1 MPVSVKGSIGHW
13 SRTLARRCHGVGRLD
28 PMPDALLRSNLELDD
43 ATMRDMGRR
52 VADLIV
58 DHLGSLREQPAQESL
73 SRQKTQSLIA
83 SPPSESGRDFDDLI
97 AFLRERVFPYHARE
111 PHPHFMGYIPSSP
124 TFPSVVGDWIAAG
137 YNFFAGVWTVAS
149 GPNQI
154 ELTVLD
160 WFRSWLGMPEGTSGL
175 LTSGGSTATLTAVV
189 AARHAADPSGDK
201 PHRLT
206 LYTSE
211 QAHSSVQR
219 AAWIAGIPRA
229 NVRSVAT
236 DDRYRLRESE
246 LHKAIAD
253 DRAAGFTPFL
263 VVASAGTTNTGAV
276 DPLNAIAD
284 LCARERLWMHV
295 DAAYAG
301 FAALTPHGAAALD
314 GLGRADSVTLDPHK
328 WLFVPF
334 ECGCLLARD
343 PRKLEEAFSV
353 HPEYLTDV
361 RARDQD
367 VNFADYGEQ
376 LTRSSHALKIW
387 LSVQYFG
394 LSQIREAIARGIHRA
409 EYAERLF
416 AAHQDF
422 EILSPAQFGVVCFRA
437 CPADMTDGR
446 ELDALNERINARV
459 NATGRFLMS
468 STKLRG
474 RFSLRLCTHV
484 HRMTDADIDE
494 VYEAILE
501 ALLAET

>member
-1 MPVSVKGSIGHW
+1 
-13 SRTLARRCHGVGRLD
+13 
-28 PMPDALLRSNLELDD
+28 MPDAPLRSNLELDD
-43 ATMRDMGRR
+43 ATMRHMGRR
-52 VADLIV
+52 IADLVV
-58 DHLGSLREQPAQESL
+58 DHLGSLRDQPAQQSL
-73 SRQKTQSLIA
+73 SRHDTESLLA
-83 SPPSESGRDFDDLI
+83 GPPPMDGRDFEILI
-97 AFLRERVFPYHARE
+97 AFLHERVFPYHARE

-124 TFPSVVGDWIAAG
+124 TFPAVLGDWLAAG
-137 YNFFAGVWTVAS
+137 YNFFAGVWSVAS

-160 WFRSWLGMPEGTSGL
+160 WFRSWLGMPAGTSGL

-189 AARHAADPSGDK
+189 AARHAADPSGVNT
-201 PHRLT
+201 HRLT

-229 NVRSVAT
+229 NVRPVAT
-236 DDRYRLRESE
+236 DENYRLRDEA
-246 LHKAIAD
+246 LRKAIAE
-253 DRAAGFTPFL
+253 DRAGGLSPFL

-284 LCARERLWMHV
+284 LCSAERLWMHV

-301 FAALTPHGAAALD
+301 FAALTPQGAAALD

-334 ECGCLLARD
+334 ECGCLLARE

-387 LSVQYFG
+387 LSLQYFG
-394 LSQIREAIARGIHRA
+394 VSQIREAIARGIRRA

-416 AAHQDF
+416 AAHPDF

-437 CPADMTDGR
+437 RPADIDDPAA
-446 ELDALNERINARV
+446 LDALNERVNARV
-459 NATGRFLMS
+459 NATGRFLIS

-484 HRMTDADIDE
+484 HRMTEADIDE
-494 VYEAILE
+494 VHEAIVQ
-501 ALLAET
+501 ALREG

>member
-1 MPVSVKGSIGHW
+1 MPNA
-13 SRTLARRCHGVGRLD
+13 T
-28 PMPDALLRSNLELDD
+28 LRSNLELDD
-43 ATMRDMGRR
+43 ATMRRMGHR
-52 VADLIV
+52 VADLVV
-58 DHLGSLREQPAQESL
+58 DHLGSLREQPAQQSLPRHDTESL
-73 SRQKTQSLIA
+73 IGEL
-83 SPPSESGRDFDDLI
+83 PSEDGRNFDDLV

-124 TFPSVVGDWIAAG
+124 TFPAVLGDWIAAG

-160 WFRSWLGMPEGTSGL
+160 WLRSWLGMPSGTSGL

-189 AARHAADPSGDK
+189 AARHAADPSGENTT
-201 PHRLT
+201 RLT

-229 NVRSVAT
+229 NVRSVET
-236 DDRYRLRESE
+236 DDRYRLRDEA
-246 LHKAIAD
+246 LRKAIAD
-253 DRAAGFTPFL
+253 DRAADFVPFL

-276 DPLNAIAD
+276 DPLSAIAD
-284 LCARERLWMHV
+284 LCAREQLWMHV

-301 FAALTPHGAAALD
+301 FAALTGQGAAALD

-334 ECGCLLARD
+334 ECGCLLARE

-394 LSQIREAIARGIHRA
+394 VAQIREAIARGIHRA

-416 AAHQDF
+416 AAHRDF
-422 EILSPAQFGVVCFRA
+422 EVLSPAQFGIVCFRA
-437 CPADMTDGR
+437 HPVGVDDADK
-446 ELDALNERINARV
+446 LDTLNERINARV
-459 NATGRFLMS
+459 NATGRFLIS
-468 STKLRG
+468 STRLRG
-474 RFSLRLCTHV
+474 QFSLRLCTHV

-494 VYEAILE
+494 VYEAILDALRAE
-501 ALLAET
+501 A

>member
-1 MPVSVKGSIGHW
+1 
-13 SRTLARRCHGVGRLD
+13 
-28 PMPDALLRSNLELDD
+28 MPDGILRSNLELDH
-43 ATMRDMGRR
+43 ATMRRMGHR
-52 VADLIV
+52 VADLVV
-58 DHLGSLREQPAQESL
+58 DHLATLRDQPAQQSL
-73 SRQKTQSLIA
+73 PRLDTESLIA
-83 SPPSESGRDFDDLI
+83 GPPPEDGRDFDDLMST
-97 AFLRERVFPYHARE
+97 LSECVFPYHARE

-124 TFPSVVGDWIAAG
+124 TFPAVLGDWMAAG

-160 WFRSWLGMPEGTSGL
+160 WFRSWIGMPHGASGL

-189 AARHAADPSGDK
+189 AARHAADPSAENSA
-201 PHRLT
+201 RLT

-219 AAWIAGIPRA
+219 AAWIAGVPRA
-229 NVRSVAT
+229 NVRSIAT
-236 DDRYRLRESE
+236 DDRFRLREDA
-246 LHKAIAD
+246 LRRAIAG
-253 DRAAGFTPFL
+253 DRSAGLTPFL

-276 DPLNAIAD
+276 DPLNAVAD
-284 LCARERLWMHV
+284 LCAAEKLWMHV

-301 FAALTPHGAAALD
+301 FAALTRQGAAALD

-334 ECGCLLARD
+334 ECGCLLARE
-343 PRKLEEAFSV
+343 PRKLAEAFSV

-387 LSVQYFG
+387 LSLQYFG
-394 LSQIREAIARGIHRA
+394 VSEIREAIDRGIHRA

-416 AAHQDF
+416 AAHHDF

-437 CPADMTDGR
+437 RPSDITDGAA
-446 ELDALNERINARV
+446 LDAINERINSRV
-459 NATGRFLMS
+459 NATGRFLIS

-474 RFSLRLCTHV
+474 QFSLRLCTHV

-494 VYEAILE
+494 VYEAIVE
-501 ALLAET
+501 AL

>member
-1 MPVSVKGSIGHW
+1 LVAHAAPGPVGFH
-13 SRTLARRCHGVGRLD
+13 A
-28 PMPDALLRSNLELDD
+28 MPDAPLRSNLELDD
-43 ATMRDMGRR
+43 ATMRRMGRR
-52 VADLIV
+52 IADLVV
-58 DHLGSLREQPAQESL
+58 DHLGSLRDQPAQ
-73 SRQKTQSLIA
+73 QSLPRHATESVI
-83 SPPSESGRDFDDLI
+83 SSSPSEDGRNFEDLVE
-97 AFLRERVFPYHARE
+97 FLRDQVFPYHARE

-124 TFPSVVGDWIAAG
+124 TFPAVLGDWIAAG
-137 YNFFAGVWTVAS
+137 YNFFAGVWSVAS

-154 ELTVLD
+154 ELTVLE
-160 WFRSWLGMPEGTSGL
+160 WFRSWLGMPAGTSGL

-189 AARHAADPSGDK
+189 AARHAADPSGENSA
-201 PHRLT
+201 RLT
-206 LYTSE
+206 LHTSE

-219 AAWIAGIPRA
+219 AAWIAGIPRS
-229 NVRSVAT
+229 NVRSIET
-236 DDRYRLRESE
+236 DDRYRLREE
-246 LHKAIAD
+246 ALKKAIAE
-253 DRAAGFTPFL
+253 DRTDGFIPFL

-276 DPLNAIAD
+276 DPLNAVAD
-284 LCARERLWMHV
+284 LCSAEHLWMHV

-301 FAALTPHGAAALD
+301 FAALTRQGELALD

-334 ECGCLLARD
+334 ECGCLLARE
-343 PRKLEEAFSV
+343 PRKLAEAFSV

-394 LSQIREAIARGIHRA
+394 VTQIREAIARGIHRA
-409 EYAERLF
+409 EYAEQLF
-416 AAHQDF
+416 AAHHDF

-437 CPADMTDGR
+437 RPAHVDDPAT
-446 ELDALNERINARV
+446 LDALNERINTRV
-459 NATGRFLMS
+459 NATGRFLIS

-474 RFSLRLCTHV
+474 QFSLRLCTHV

-494 VYEAILE
+494 VYEAILQ
-501 ALLAET
+501 ALHAETD

>member
-1 MPVSVKGSIGHW
+1 
-13 SRTLARRCHGVGRLD
+13 
-28 PMPDALLRSNLELDD
+28 MPDGILRSNLELDET
-43 ATMRDMGRR
+43 TMRRMGHR
-52 VADLIV
+52 VADLVV
-58 DHLGSLREQPAQESL
+58 DHLATLRDQPAQQSL
-73 SRQKTQSLIA
+73 PRHDTESLIA
-83 SPPSESGRDFDDLI
+83 GPPPEDGRDFDDLMSL
-97 AFLRERVFPYHARE
+97 LRECVFPYHARE

-124 TFPSVVGDWIAAG
+124 TFPAVLGDWMAAG

-160 WFRSWLGMPEGTSGL
+160 WFRSWIGMPHGASGL

-189 AARHAADPSGDK
+189 AARHAADPSAENNA
-201 PHRLT
+201 RLT

-219 AAWIAGIPRA
+219 AAWIAGVPRA
-229 NVRSVAT
+229 NVRSIAT
-236 DDRYRLRESE
+236 DDRYRLREDA
-246 LHKAIAD
+246 LRRAIAD
-253 DRAAGFTPFL
+253 DRSAGFTPFL

-276 DPLNAIAD
+276 DPLNAVAD
-284 LCARERLWMHV
+284 LCAAEKLWMHV

-301 FAALTPHGAAALD
+301 FAALTRQGAAALD

-334 ECGCLLARD
+334 ECGCLLARE
-343 PRKLEEAFSV
+343 PRKLAEAFSV

-387 LSVQYFG
+387 LSLQYFG
-394 LSQIREAIARGIHRA
+394 VSEIREAIARGIHRA

-416 AAHQDF
+416 AAHHDF

-437 CPADMTDGR
+437 RPSDITDGAA
-446 ELDALNERINARV
+446 LDAINERVNSRV
-459 NATGRFLMS
+459 NATGRFLIS

-474 RFSLRLCTHV
+474 QFSLRLCTHV

-494 VYEAILE
+494 VYEAIAE
-501 ALLAET
+501 ALQAER

>member
-1 MPVSVKGSIGHW
+1 
-13 SRTLARRCHGVGRLD
+13 
-28 PMPDALLRSNLELDD
+28 MPDAPLSSNLELDD
-43 ATMRDMGRR
+43 ATMRQMARR
-52 VADLIV
+52 VADLVV
-58 DHLGSLREQPAQESL
+58 DHLGSLREQPAQQSL
-73 SRQKTQSLIA
+73 SRRETEALIA
-83 SPPSESGRDFDDLI
+83 RPSSEDGRDFENLV
-97 AFLRERVFPYHARE
+97 AFLRECVFPYHARE

-124 TFPSVVGDWIAAG
+124 TFPAVVGDWLAAG

-160 WFRSWLGMPEGTSGL
+160 WFRSWLGMPAGTSGL

-189 AARHAADPSGDK
+189 AARHAADPSGEK
-201 PHRLT
+201 ISRLT

-211 QAHSSVQR
+211 HAHSSVQR

-229 NVRSVAT
+229 NVRSVPT
-236 DDRYRLRESE
+236 DDRYRLRTEA
-246 LHKAIAD
+246 LGKAVSD
-253 DRAAGFTPFL
+253 DRAAGFVPFL
-263 VVASAGTTNTGAV
+263 VAASAGTTNTGAV
-276 DPLNAIAD
+276 DPLNDIAD
-284 LCARERLWMHV
+284 LCSAERLWMHV

-301 FAALTPHGAAALD
+301 FAALTRQGAVALD

-367 VNFADYGEQ
+367 VNFADHGEQ

-387 LSVQYFG
+387 LSVEYFG
-394 LSQIREAIARGIHRA
+394 VSQIREAIARGMHRA

-416 AAHQDF
+416 AAHRDF

-437 CPADMTDGR
+437 CPANLAEGAD
-446 ELDALNERINARV
+446 LDSLNERINARV
-459 NATGRFLMS
+459 NASGRFLIS

-501 ALLAET
+501 ALHAET

>member
-1 MPVSVKGSIGHW
+1 
-13 SRTLARRCHGVGRLD
+13 
-28 PMPDALLRSNLELDD
+28 MPDGILRSNLELDD
-43 ATMRDMGRR
+43 AAMRRMGHR
-52 VADLIV
+52 VADLVV
-58 DHLGSLREQPAQESL
+58 DHLASLRDEPAQQSL
-73 SRQKTQSLIA
+73 SRHDTESLISGPA
-83 SPPSESGRDFDDLI
+83 SEDGCDFDDLMS
-97 AFLRERVFPYHARE
+97 FLRERVFPYHARE

-124 TFPSVVGDWIAAG
+124 TFPAVLGDWMAAG

-160 WFRSWLGMPEGTSGL
+160 WFRAWLGMPQGTSGL

-189 AARHAADPSGDK
+189 AARHAADASAEK
-201 PHRLT
+201 SARLT

-219 AAWIAGIPRA
+219 AAWIAGIPRG
-229 NVRSVAT
+229 NVRSIAT
-236 DDRYRLRESE
+236 DDRYRMREDALRR
-246 LHKAIAD
+246 AIAD

-276 DPLNAIAD
+276 DPLHAIAD
-284 LCARERLWMHV
+284 LCAAEQLWMHV

-301 FAALTPHGAAALD
+301 FAALTRQGATALD

-343 PRKLEEAFSV
+343 PRTLEEAFSV

-394 LSQIREAIARGIHRA
+394 VSEIREAIARGIHRA

-416 AAHQDF
+416 AANHDF

-437 CPADMTDGR
+437 RPADLDAPA
-446 ELDALNERINARV
+446 LDALNDRINARV
-459 NATGRFLMS
+459 NATGRFLIS

-494 VYEAILE
+494 VYEAIVE
-501 ALLAET
+501 ALRVEASPPNH

>member
-1 MPVSVKGSIGHW
+1 
-13 SRTLARRCHGVGRLD
+13 
-28 PMPDALLRSNLELDD
+28 MPDGILRSNLELDH
-43 ATMRDMGRR
+43 ATMRRMGHR
-52 VADLIV
+52 VADLVV
-58 DHLGSLREQPAQESL
+58 DHLATLRDQPAQQSL
-73 SRQKTQSLIA
+73 PRLDTESLIA
-83 SPPSESGRDFDDLI
+83 GPPPEDGRDFDDLMST
-97 AFLRERVFPYHARE
+97 LSECVFPYHARE

-124 TFPSVVGDWIAAG
+124 TFPAVLGDWMAAG

-160 WFRSWLGMPEGTSGL
+160 WFRSWIGMPHGASGL

-189 AARHAADPSGDK
+189 AARHAADPSAENSA
-201 PHRLT
+201 RLT

-219 AAWIAGIPRA
+219 AAWIAGVPRA
-229 NVRSVAT
+229 NVRSIAT
-236 DDRYRLRESE
+236 DDRFRLREDA
-246 LHKAIAD
+246 LRRAIAD
-253 DRAAGFTPFL
+253 DRSAGLTPFL

-276 DPLNAIAD
+276 DPLNAVAD
-284 LCARERLWMHV
+284 LCAGEKLWMHV

-301 FAALTPHGAAALD
+301 FAALTRQGAAALD

-334 ECGCLLARD
+334 ECGCLLARE
-343 PRKLEEAFSV
+343 PRKLAEAFSV

-387 LSVQYFG
+387 LSLQYFG
-394 LSQIREAIARGIHRA
+394 VSEIREAIDRGIHRA

-416 AAHQDF
+416 AAHHDF

-437 CPADMTDGR
+437 RPSDIADGAA
-446 ELDALNERINARV
+446 LDAINERINSRV
-459 NATGRFLMS
+459 NATGRFLIS

-474 RFSLRLCTHV
+474 QFSLRLCTHV

-494 VYEAILE
+494 VYEAIVE
-501 ALLAET
+501 AL